1 LTGAET
7 IVDGCTK
14 CTFFYT
20 SNGGAATECSL
31 DTTLITIVAC
41 AALVVVVSLI
51 ILTVYLCLQ
60 PSRQDKYLD
69 DGSGTNRIYQGQGSA
84 MTNRSFIRPEQSHRK
99 NSNMNNSFRQD
110 TNNNYRQD
118 IGSDYRQ

>member
-69 DGSGTNRIYQGQGSA
+69 DGSGTNRIYQGQGSG
-84 MTNRSFIRPEQSHRK
+84 TNRSFIKPENSHRK
-99 NSNMNNSFRQD
+99 NS
-110 TNNNYRQD
+110 
-118 IGSDYRQ
+118 